1 MIEGQFRRGE
11 RLRAVLAAVIIARV
25 DVRARERH
33 VVDLPLDLDVAQQ
46 PDDRRQLERELDGV
60 DLAVVRGDNLDLPLA
75 PKRHR
80 LLPVDD
86 LQRLVRGVEQERLL
100 HKA

>member
-1 MIEGQFRRGE
+1 MTDGSLKLKET
-11 RLRAVLAAVIIARV
+11 
-25 DVRARERH
+25 
-33 VVDLPLDLDVAQQ
+33 
-46 PDDRRQLERELDGV
+46 DRT
-60 DLAVVRGDNLDLPLA
+60 LAVVHRDDLDLPLA
-75 PKRHR
+75 PERHR